1 MLGQFSQGLFPIYVL
16 PQSCNIIFNFYIF
29 ASILKYMKH
38 YSKKDINEMNRI
50 YRLNLINSCTGYKSA
65 NLIGTISTNKIYN
78 VAVFSSITH
87 LGSDPALLTFIVRPT
102 TVPRDTYKNII
113 DTKQFTV
120 NHINVDDIEDAHH
133 TSSRY
138 PEMISE
144 FDMTKLE
151 KEFKTELPIGVCH
164 PGIHSPQTG
173 LVKNAPNCYWLE
185 KKPFQSDLRKALG
198 KEVFCENDGNC
209 FALSEAIDGAGKH
222 YKIVYGIILGSGAGG
237 GLVIDKQI
245 VSGPN
250 GVAGEWGHNQIPY
263 FAAKKENFNSNN
275 AREAEVESFISGLG
289 MAKRFNK
296 IYGKNLKTNEIFEL
310 NRRHDL
316 DAERFVDD
324 FKLNLAMSLS
334 TIINILD
341 PDAFIFGGGV
351 SNEIDFLSEIEN
363 MVKKFVIG
371 KEYDGVFLKPKF
383 GDASG
388 VRGAARLGRRT
399 TY

>member
-1 MLGQFSQGLFPIYVL
+1 MQIGIDVGATKIESVVL
-16 PQSCNIIFNFYIF
+16 EEDGNEKHRSRTACPKDYLAIINTIR
-29 ASILKYMKH
+29 
-38 YSKKDINEMNRI
+38 DIHN
-50 YRLNLINSCTGYKSA
+50 
-65 NLIGTISTNKIYN
+65 
-78 VAVFSSITH
+78 
-87 LGSDPALLTFIVRPT
+87 
-102 TVPRDTYKNII
+102 
-113 DTKQFTV
+113 
-120 NHINVDDIEDAHH
+120 
-133 TSSRY
+133 
-138 PEMISE
+138 
-144 FDMTKLE
+144 KLE

-173 LVKNAPNCYWLE
+173 LVKNAPNCDWLE
-185 KKPFQSDLRKALG
+185 KKPFQGDLRKALG

-209 FALSEAIDGAGKH
+209 FALSEAIDGSGKH

-263 FAAKKENFNSNN
+263 FAAKKENFSSNN
-275 AREAEVESFISGLG
+275 AREAEVESFVSGLG
-289 MAKRFNK
+289 IAKRFNK
-296 IYGKNLKTNEIFEL
+296 IYGKNLRTNEIFEL
-310 NRRHDL
+310 NRKHDL
-316 DAERFVDD
+316 DAERFIDE

-334 TIINILD
+334 QIINILD
-341 PDAFIFGGGV
+341 PDAFVFGGGV
-351 SNEIDFLSEIEN
+351 SNEIDFLSEIES

-371 KEYDGVFLKPKF
+371 KEYDGVFLKPKY

>member
-1 MLGQFSQGLFPIYVL
+1 MQIGIDVGATKIESVVL
-16 PQSCNIIFNFYIF
+16 EEDGNEKHRSRTACPKDYLTIINTI
-29 ASILKYMKH
+29 
-38 YSKKDINEMNRI
+38 KDIHN
-50 YRLNLINSCTGYKSA
+50 
-65 NLIGTISTNKIYN
+65 
-78 VAVFSSITH
+78 
-87 LGSDPALLTFIVRPT
+87 
-102 TVPRDTYKNII
+102 
-113 DTKQFTV
+113 
-120 NHINVDDIEDAHH
+120 
-133 TSSRY
+133 
-138 PEMISE
+138 
-144 FDMTKLE
+144 KLE
-151 KEFKTELPIGVCH
+151 KEFQTELPIGVCH

-173 LVKNAPNCYWLE
+173 LVKNAPNCNWLE

-209 FALSEAIDGAGKH
+209 FALSEAIDGSGKH

-263 FAAKKENFNSNN
+263 FAAKKENFDSNN

-296 IYGKNLKTNEIFEL
+296 IYGKNLKTSEIFEQNRKHEL
-310 NRRHDL
+310 N
-316 DAERFVDD
+316 AERFIDE

-334 TIINILD
+334 QIINILD
-341 PDAFIFGGGV
+341 PDVFIFGGGV
-351 SNEIDFLSEIEN
+351 SNEIDFLSEIES

-371 KEYDGVFLKPKF
+371 KEYDGVFLKPKY

>member
-1 MLGQFSQGLFPIYVL
+1 MQIGIDVGATKIESVVLEENGQEKHRSRTACPKEYL
-16 PQSCNIIFNFYIF
+16 SIINTI
-29 ASILKYMKH
+29 
-38 YSKKDINEMNRI
+38 KDI
-50 YRLNLINSCTGYKSA
+50 
-65 NLIGTISTNKIYN
+65 
-78 VAVFSSITH
+78 
-87 LGSDPALLTFIVRPT
+87 
-102 TVPRDTYKNII
+102 
-113 DTKQFTV
+113 
-120 NHINVDDIEDAHH
+120 HH
-133 TSSRY
+133 
-138 PEMISE
+138 
-144 FDMTKLE
+144 KLE
-151 KEFKTELPIGVCH
+151 KEFQKDLSIGVCH

-198 KEVFCENDGNC
+198 KEVFCENDANC
-209 FALSEAIDGAGKH
+209 FALSEAIDGSGKH

-263 FAAKKENFNSNN
+263 FAAKKENFDSNN
-275 AREAEVESFISGLG
+275 AREAEIESFISGLG
-289 MAKRFNK
+289 LAKRFNK

-310 NRRHDL
+310 YRKHDL
-316 DAERFVDD
+316 DAERFIDE

-334 TIINILD
+334 GIINILD

-351 SNEIDFLSEIEN
+351 SNEIDFLSEIES

-388 VRGAARLGRRT
+388 VRGAARLGRSA

>member
-1 MLGQFSQGLFPIYVL
+1 MQIGIDVGATKIESVL
-16 PQSCNIIFNFYIF
+16 LEEDGNEKHRSRTNCPKDYLTIIN
-29 ASILKYMKH
+29 
-38 YSKKDINEMNRI
+38 
-50 YRLNLINSCTGYKSA
+50 
-65 NLIGTISTNKIYN
+65 TIREI
-78 VAVFSSITH
+78 H
-87 LGSDPALLTFIVRPT
+87 
-102 TVPRDTYKNII
+102 
-113 DTKQFTV
+113 Q
-120 NHINVDDIEDAHH
+120 
-133 TSSRY
+133 
-138 PEMISE
+138 
-144 FDMTKLE
+144 KLE
-151 KEFKTELPIGVCH
+151 KEFKVELPIGVCH

-173 LVKNAPNCYWLE
+173 LVKNAPNCNWLE

-209 FALSEAIDGAGKH
+209 FALSEAIDGSGKH

-263 FAAKKENFNSNN
+263 FAAKKENFDSNN

-296 IYGKNLKTNEIFEL
+296 MYGKNLKTSEIFEQNRKHEL
-310 NRRHDL
+310 N
-316 DAERFVDD
+316 AERFIDE

-334 TIINILD
+334 QIINILD
-341 PDAFIFGGGV
+341 PDVFIFGGGV
-351 SNEIDFLSEIEN
+351 SNEIDFLSEIES

-371 KEYDGVFLKPKF
+371 KEYDGIFLKPKY